1 MSTFFSIR
9 FRGTALAVIAL
20 LSISAAILSG
30 CGDNNRPDPKDFY
43 KNWVE
48 TINSANGAK
57 IYDMLDTTLRHNL
70 DLDIE
75 RMKGQADQL
84 PPDARAKWDSIK
96 PLKGRDAY
104 AKMIAMNKD
113 TVAGKLN
120 KEYQIMKIDTLVVMT
135 VRHGNDR
142 PMITWLRWEKG
153 SYHITEAPQPPVDL
167 PTNGQGGANPHGTM
181 NGGPSGSG
189 GLNQGTNPGPT
200 PSAQTPP
207 AGTNTPKG
215 K

>member
-1 MSTFFSIR
+1 MSTFFSIQ
-9 FRGTALAVIAL
+9 FRGTAAVVIAL
-20 LSISAAILSG
+20 LAISSAILCG
-30 CGDNNRPDPKDFY
+30 CGDSRPDPKDFY
-43 KNWVE
+43 KTWVE
-48 TINSANGAK
+48 TINSANGAR

-104 AKMIAMNKD
+104 AKMIALNKD

-120 KEYQIMKIDTLVVMT
+120 KDYQVMKVDTLVVMT

-167 PTNGQGGANPHGTM
+167 PTNGQGGNPHGGM
-181 NGGPSGSG
+181 NGGG
-189 GLNQGTNPGPT
+189 NPEVVKPAPG
-200 PSAQTPP
+200 AQTPP
-207 AGTNTPKG
+207 AGTGTPKG